1 MIKNL
6 FNNFLKNAMIGIL
19 VFSFISSILINI
31 GLNLAVNIEYPI
43 GMKFVINIF
52 FILIT
57 LFSIGRAY
65 CKRERIV
72 KYFLKLLDIKNV
84 IVYIILVSFII
95 RILWI
100 VLIETRPVSDFAMMY
115 DCSKDVFYG
124 NFSCFHDFNYFAR
137 FTHNTISVLYYSLFY
152 NFNENPI
159 FIVKLFN
166 VIFSTLSIFIMYSIV
181 KQLYG
186 YKSALVSAILLSV
199 FPPFIMYNSQ
209 MLSENMAM
217 PFYLI
222 SIYFFIKYMKRVDKH
237 SFIIFSGLALS
248 VGNLFRM
255 VGMVFLIAYIMYFLI
270 YKGIKNSVKSV
281 SIIITMF
288 ILPMYITSSLL
299 LNNGI
304 TESHLWKP
312 KETFLTSVLKGTNLN
327 SAGFWNEE
335 DAKIPSKYNY
345 DTTKV
350 KEESIKIIKQR
361 LFDSPISN
369 IAILYVSKLGGE
381 LGVSDFGA
389 FDFTVMKSTET
400 MSVKTLKYFQ
410 FTISFLIN
418 IIHLFLVYFGYVYLK
433 KEKNLPDEFNL
444 FLISFGGFILL
455 YLISEVQ
462 PRYSFIIC
470 WVLVIF
476 AVGGLK
482 TKLYETMY
490 STYSFNFEN
499 YDEFSYQDR
508 YIKEKTIEILD

>member
-19 VFSFISSILINI
+19 VFSFISSILINL

-43 GMKFVINIF
+43 SMKFVINIF

-57 LFSIGRAY
+57 LFSIVRVY

-72 KYFLKLLDIKNV
+72 KYFFKLLDIKNI
-84 IVYIILVSFII
+84 IVYIILISFII

-100 VLIETRPVSDFAMMY
+100 VLIETSPVSDFAMMY

-152 NFNENPI
+152 IFNENPI

-222 SIYFFIKYMKRVDKH
+222 SIYFFTKYMKSVDKH

-270 YKGIKNSVKSV
+270 YKGIKNSVKPV
-281 SIIITMF
+281 SIVIAMF

-312 KETFLTSVLKGTNLN
+312 KETFLTSVLRGTNLN
-327 SAGFWNEE
+327 SFGFWNEE
-335 DAKIPSKYNY
+335 DAKIPSEYNY
-345 DTTKV
+345 DEIKV
-350 KEESIKIIKQR
+350 KETSIKIIKQR
-361 LFDSPISN
+361 LFDYSISN
-369 IAILYVSKLGGE
+369 IVILCVSKLGGE
-381 LGVSDFGA
+381 LGASDFGA
-389 FDFTVMKSTET
+389 FGFTVLNSNDT
-400 MSVKTLKYFQ
+400 MSVKILKYLQ
-410 FTISFLIN
+410 FAISTLIN
-418 IIHLFLVYFGYVYLK
+418 IIHLFLLYFGYVYFK
-433 KEKNLPDEFNL
+433 RIKNLPNEVNL
-444 FLISFGGFILL
+444 LLILLGGFVLL

-462 PRYSFIIC
+462 PRYSFIIY

-482 TKLYETMY
+482 TKFYESIY
-490 STYSFNFEN
+490 SKCSFDNRNYVEISNHSTYGKEN
-499 YDEFSYQDR
+499 IVQ
-508 YIKEKTIEILD
+508 I